1 MRGCSSIQDNALGY
15 LCRKLKRLEVLDL
28 RETLPDGWSFLAH
41 AQDLRL
47 LQHEYLLN
55 GLSRLFRD
63 GDYDYT
69 DPLPIYKNEHVQ
81 YEPEHHPHLITYHLH
96 NVFPYLVK
104 LELFQI
110 NIHPQ
115 ALESIRQMVCLK
127 ELTLISDRMTSSEE
141 NFSGLMDSCG
151 SSLEVLHLSRFSR
164 FMPLETSAQCCPNLK
179 TLRLEHCRFRTDG
192 DDSST
197 ASFGHQQ
204 APCPQQP
211 FWNQLEHLEL
221 TDVPVPMDSKAN
233 WILLMPGSLKRCV
246 LCNVNIDDRFL
257 DSLLPS
263 VGMIYLALIG
273 ASQLT
278 DKGVENLI
286 VRFRHQHQSQN
297 KLVISDCSCQIR
309 RRHAKLQQLARDNCV
324 QLFLH

>member
-1 MRGCSSIQDNALGY
+1 
-15 LCRKLKRLEVLDL
+15 
-28 RETLPDGWSFLAH
+28 
-41 AQDLRL
+41 
-47 LQHEYLLN
+47 
-55 GLSRLFRD
+55 
-63 GDYDYT
+63 
-69 DPLPIYKNEHVQ
+69 
-81 YEPEHHPHLITYHLH
+81 
-96 NVFPYLVK
+96 
-104 LELFQI
+104 
-110 NIHPQ
+110 
-115 ALESIRQMVCLK
+115 
-127 ELTLISDRMTSSEE
+127 
-141 NFSGLMDSCG
+141 MDSCG

-179 TLRLEHCRFRTDG
+179 TLRLEHCRFRTGG

-233 WILLMPGSLKRCV
+233 WSLLMPASLKRCV